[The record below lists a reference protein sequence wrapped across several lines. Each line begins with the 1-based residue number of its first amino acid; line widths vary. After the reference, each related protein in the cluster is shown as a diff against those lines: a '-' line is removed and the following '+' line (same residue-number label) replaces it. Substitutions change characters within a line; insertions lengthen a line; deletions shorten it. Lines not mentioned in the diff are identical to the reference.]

1 MDVRVSDQLSKNGG
15 ERRSKD
21 PLLHKNTDIVD
32 NNRTLTVRLRE
43 SSAEDTKVRAAK
55 HVQNQEKIV

>member
-1 MDVRVSDQLSKNGG
+1 MRITDQLSKNGG

-32 NNRTLTVRLRE
+32 NNRTLTVKLRE
-43 SSAEDTKVRAAK
+43 SSAEDMKVRAVK
-55 HVQNQEKIV
+55 YLQNQEQVV